1 MDESIFDKLF
11 ELLQSPGPVNWKL
24 AGEVI
29 KSVAGTP
36 EPIEPAI
43 AEEYSELTLAAELLV
58 ADTPGLAV
66 PSAAPLHPVDRNTWA
81 KENTQSFRY
90 LIEPLAMKLSGGGV
104 GLSPMAALGPA
115 LLGMQAGSMVGFM
128 SQRSL
133 GQFDAGLPA
142 LDHADRY
149 LIVPNVEAFAYE
161 NDLEPHQVRMWAVIR
176 EVVHHAILDRD
187 WYRGALVRAVESF
200 FAGLEFDP
208 SSIQEMLGSMQD
220 PSALEGML
228 DGPDAVSSLLGMKS
242 DPTRLGQL
250 QAIVAMTEGFGD
262 YVVAHAAADTLPQLD
277 RLAEAAARRRAE
289 PHQGAE
295 LLQQLAGLDL
305 QRHRAG
311 DAARFCI
318 EVAKR
323 WGDEALDTVWE
334 TPDNLPTIEELTD
347 PVGWA
352 ARVLLDPLDPSNT

>member
-1 MDESIFDKLF
+1 MEDSIFDRLF

-36 EPIEPAI
+36 EPIEPGI

-58 ADTPGLAV
+58 ADMPGLAV
-66 PSAAPLHPVDRNTWA
+66 PSAAPLHPVDRTTWA

-90 LIEPLAMKLSGGGV
+90 LLEPLAMKLSGDV
-104 GLSPMAALGPA
+104 GASPMAALGPA

-149 LIVPNVEAFAYE
+149 LIVPNVEAFAFE
-161 NDLEPHQVRMWAVIR
+161 NNLDGHQVRMWAVIR

-187 WYRGALVRAVESF
+187 WFRGALIRAVDDF

-208 SSIQEMLGSMQD
+208 SAMQDMLGSIQD

-228 DGPDAVSSLLGMKS
+228 DGPDAVANLLGMKS
-242 DPTRLGQL
+242 DPQRLHQL
-250 QAIVAMTEGFGD
+250 QAMIAMTEGFGD
-262 YVVAHAAADTLPQLD
+262 YVVARAAADTLPQLEQ
-277 RLAEAAARRRAE
+277 LAEAAARRRAE

-305 QRHRAG
+305 QRHRARN
-311 DAARFCI
+311 AAEFCT
-318 EVAKR
+318 EVVRR
-323 WGDEALDTVWE
+323 WGDDALDKVWE
-334 TPDNLPTIEELTD
+334 TPDNLPTIDEID
-347 PVGWA
+347 DAVGWA
-352 ARVLLDPLDPSNT
+352 ARVLLDPLDPTDA